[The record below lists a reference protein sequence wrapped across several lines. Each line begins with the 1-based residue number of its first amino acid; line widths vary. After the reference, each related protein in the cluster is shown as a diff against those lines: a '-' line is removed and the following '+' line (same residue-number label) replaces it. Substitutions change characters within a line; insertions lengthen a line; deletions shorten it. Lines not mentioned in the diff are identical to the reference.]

1 MNHELGYL
9 GNNPTTAMGMM
20 FYHQKKTVKRPRRE
34 TSSSYNS
41 VVMNNM
47 NPNNNSSQYVKST
60 SMRVNGAFDVPAF
73 EPQPINSRTIQGG
86 SGNLKS
92 LSKIRTPAHIQ
103 PAALPKFNATK
114 LVRQDTLGKQDTLG
128 RQDARQN
135 MNHQTSSSPQF
146 DPSNETKSH
155 DMFKSIQDWK
165 KSQQPPQETVIPEKI
180 TTQLEQ
186 LEKRVE
192 DLSKYDTRYQILQTQ
207 MEQTLQELKIQKNLL
222 AQSTTDQLNQVLT
235 QEHFN
240 ILANEWHDQINQ
252 AIQDMQA
259 ENKKTL
265 DEWIRAVQ
273 DDLDNNVKIYGYT
286 VEDTPACTTPDL
298 SDKKAI
304 IPKGTKIQLSYPQH
318 NTSEGCW
325 MKYIRVTSNAQLS
338 YLWIPIYVFTQ
349 EVQDKYKD
357 LIDNIPPAA
366 EAKTIHINNFH
377 T

>member
-47 NPNNNSSQYVKST
+47 NPNNNSSSQYVKST

-114 LVRQDTLGKQDTLG
+114 LVRQDTLGKQDIG
-128 RQDARQN
+128 R
-135 MNHQTSSSPQF
+135 QTSSSPQF

-165 KSQQPPQETVIPEKI
+165 KSQLPQQPQEVVVPEKI

-338 YLWIPIYVFTQ
+338 YLWMPIYVFTQ